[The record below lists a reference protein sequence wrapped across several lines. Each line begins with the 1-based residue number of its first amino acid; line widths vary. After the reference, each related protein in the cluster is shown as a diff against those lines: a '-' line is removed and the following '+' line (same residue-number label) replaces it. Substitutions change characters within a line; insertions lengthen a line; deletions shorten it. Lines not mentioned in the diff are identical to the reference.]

1 MYICMYICIYILYI
15 YICIYIYIYIYTY
28 IYIFI
33 YTYIF
38 FKHHLITRLAQL
50 VFMWKVVMKLGNN
63 LFFFVNFLSFFSE
76 CTFARLQHFFSP
88 SAFPIKSIF

>member
-1 MYICMYICIYILYI
+1 MYVYMYVYMYI
-15 YICIYIYIYIYTY
+15 YIIHIYMYIYIYIYTY

-38 FKHHLITRLAQL
+38 FKHHLITHLAQL

-63 LFFFVNFLSFFSE
+63 LFFVNFLSFFSE

>member
-1 MYICMYICIYILYI
+1 MYI
-15 YICIYIYIYIYTY
+15 YIIHIYIYIFIYIYIYI
-28 IYIFI
+28 
-33 YTYIF
+33 
-38 FKHHLITRLAQL
+38 FKHHLITLLAQL

-63 LFFFVNFLSFFSE
+63 FFFFVNFLSFFSE